1 MFSLV
6 GKQQQNLCT
15 RPTMEHLWYT
25 RATSSCQRRACQN
38 YSSLLRLAL
47 PWRSTPTEMTW
58 ILYCCPLP
66 ANVIANSSQEKPAKL
81 LLLLANEARLP
92 PSKPA
97 KLLPLPPLKSA
108 ALLPPPLPKAACPLP
123 QNALPQPVHRVPDP

>member
-1 MFSLV
+1 MFTLV
-6 GKQQQNLCT
+6 GKQPQNLCT

-25 RATSSCQRRACQN
+25 LATSSSQRRACQN

-47 PWRSTPTEMTW
+47 PWRNTPTAITW

-66 ANVIANSSQEKPAKL
+66 WNVIANSSQEKPAKL
-81 LLLLANEARLP
+81 LVLLANDARP
-92 PSKPA
+92 PPPKPH
-97 KLLPLPPLKSA
+97 KLLPLPALKSA
-108 ALLPPPLPKAACPLP
+108 ALLPPPLPKAASPLP